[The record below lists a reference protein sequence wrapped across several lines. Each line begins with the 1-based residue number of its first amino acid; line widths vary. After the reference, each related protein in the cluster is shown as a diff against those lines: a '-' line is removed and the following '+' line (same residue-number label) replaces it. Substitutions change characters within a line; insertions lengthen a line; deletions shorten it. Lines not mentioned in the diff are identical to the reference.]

1 MKLKEFNDRLKQE
14 ITDEMLEMLALEENG
29 AVLHYSLKDERLT
42 DRVVQDIK
50 EGPPDQNKWSFPEIP
65 F

>member
-14 ITDEMLEMLALEENG
+14 ITDEMLEMLA
-29 AVLHYSLKDERLT
+29 
-42 DRVVQDIK
+42 
-50 EGPPDQNKWSFPEIP
+50 PDQNKWSFPEIS